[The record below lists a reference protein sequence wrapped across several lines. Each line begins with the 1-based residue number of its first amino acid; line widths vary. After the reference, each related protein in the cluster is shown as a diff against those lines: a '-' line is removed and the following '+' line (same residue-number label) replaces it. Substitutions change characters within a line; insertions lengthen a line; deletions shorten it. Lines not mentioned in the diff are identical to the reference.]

1 MTAAPLTVRLASPDD
16 LAAVW
21 ALCRT
26 VKQQLAADGIAIWDE
41 EYPTEEI
48 FAGDIAAGE
57 LLVAECSGTLV
68 GALAFS
74 TDHAGEYYF
83 DLTPCAAA
91 DAARALLAR
100 AGTTP
105 QQAVGLH
112 RLMVHPDARRC
123 GAARALLAAVPR
135 YCPGKAITLLAA
147 DCNTPALTLYRA
159 LGAQDCGT
167 APFGFGSMRLF
178 RLP

>member
-26 VKQQLAADGIAIWDE
+26 VKQQLAADGIASWDE
-41 EYPTEEI
+41 EYPSEEI

-105 QQAVGLH
+105 QQAVGL
-112 RLMVHPDARRC
+112 L
-123 GAARALLAAVPR
+123 
-135 YCPGKAITLLAA
+135 
-147 DCNTPALTLYRA
+147 
-159 LGAQDCGT
+159 
-167 APFGFGSMRLF
+167 
-178 RLP
+178 